1 MLECE
6 WEKVKYNKFV
16 VPEGVAGKD
25 FWVGSLEVLREYRD
39 RGGGAGGNM
48 GGSARNGVVGTS

>member
-39 RGGGAGGNM
+39 RGGGGNM
-48 GGSARNGVVGTS
+48 GSARNGVVGTS